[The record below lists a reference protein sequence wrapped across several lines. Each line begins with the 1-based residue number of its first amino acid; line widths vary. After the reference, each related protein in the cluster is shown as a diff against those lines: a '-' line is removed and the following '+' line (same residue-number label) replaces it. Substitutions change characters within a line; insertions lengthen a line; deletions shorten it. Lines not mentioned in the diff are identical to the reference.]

1 MSAATVATVAT
12 TMTSREI
19 AGLTGKKHMHVMRD
33 CRMMFGALGIE
44 AGGYIQD
51 WIDPQNSRSYE
62 EFALTRELTMTLIT
76 GYNVPLR
83 HAVVKRWAQLEQ
95 GQLAQAAP
103 QLPDFSDPV
112 AAARAWANAK
122 EAEQLAKCE
131 LLQVKPQAQAL
142 ARLAG
147 EGGAHTLRDA
157 AKLLGVSERALID
170 WLLSDGMRWLY
181 RDGKRRLQGYAHR
194 LESGHVIHELRYL
207 ESREKHVSSV
217 KLTPRGLARLA
228 VLIEKRKGAPFLE
241 KHPSKALPPP
251 VK

>member
-1 MSAATVATVAT
+1 MSTAPVAPVAT

-19 AGLTGKKHMHVMRD
+19 ASLTGKKHMHVMRD
-33 CRMMFGALGIE
+33 CRMMFSALGIE
-44 AGGYIQD
+44 SAGYIQN

-83 HAVVKRWAQLEQ
+83 HAVVTRWAQLEQ
-95 GQLAQAAP
+95 GTPAKAAP
-103 QLPDFSDPV
+103 ELPDFSDPV

-131 LLQVKPQAQAL
+131 LQQVKPQAQAM

-147 EGGAHTLRDA
+147 EGDTHTLREG

-170 WLLSDGMRWLY
+170 WLLSEGMRWLY
-181 RDGKRRLQGYAHR
+181 RDAKRRLQGYAHR
-194 LESGHVIHELRYL
+194 LESGHIVHELRYL
-207 ESREKHVSSV
+207 EAREKHVTSV
-217 KLTPRGLARLA
+217 KLTRRGLARLA
-228 VLIEKRKGAPFLE
+228 VLVEKHKGASFLE
-241 KHPSKALPPP
+241 KHPSKALPAP
-251 VK
+251 V